1 MSWLDAARAI
11 PASAVVASLGM
22 TVSHRKYVG
31 PCRGCGA
38 TQRSSKDKRPPMLY
52 DKGGHALKCFACG
65 MHFSGLWLAACAVFG
80 RPPQAGDDWSSVRAW
95 LVGESLLEGE
105 GERIT
110 LKAMDLAPTIED
122 IPPPPVYQVAALLRS
137 CVQPCE
143 DEEVGAYLA
152 LRGIPLSAPCGALP
166 RLDVYPE
173 WWPWGRDY
181 PLLVGGYDTH
191 GNLRSCHARTIYKHP
206 IGKTRWPR
214 GYAAGWLFLD
224 PVKARPML
232 QRKDHNVSAVLICEG
247 LTDYLAASCAAASD
261 PSLAVIGGAS
271 GSWRALVGAAIPSH
285 AVIFIATDQDAVGER
300 YAREISDAL
309 AGYQL
314 RRIDLSQFATTNED
328 HHHVVA

>member
-152 LRGIPLSAPCGALP
+152 LRGIPLSAPCGALASMST
-166 RLDVYPE
+166 LNG
-173 WWPWGRDY
+173 GRGAETTRSSSAGTTHRGTFGRAM
-181 PLLVGGYDTH
+181 PAPSTSTPSGRPAGLVATQPGG
-191 GNLRSCHARTIYKHP
+191 SSS
-206 IGKTRWPR
+206 TR
-214 GYAAGWLFLD
+214 
-224 PVKARPML
+224 
-232 QRKDHNVSAVLICEG
+232 
-247 LTDYLAASCAAASD
+247 
-261 PSLAVIGGAS
+261 
-271 GSWRALVGAAIPSH
+271 
-285 AVIFIATDQDAVGER
+285 
-300 YAREISDAL
+300 
-309 AGYQL
+309 
-314 RRIDLSQFATTNED
+314 
-328 HHHVVA
+328 